1 MMRPMTGPRWTP
13 DDIPDLAG
21 RTALVTGANSGIGFE
36 AARLLA
42 ALGARV
48 VLGCRNLGKAEH
60 AATAIRDRHPSAT
73 VDVVELD
80 LADLS
85 SVSAAA
91 DQAGR
96 RLGHLD
102 ILVNNAGVMALP
114 YRQTVDGF
122 EMQFGTNHLGHFA
135 LTAQL
140 LGLLRA
146 APAPRVVTVSSG
158 MHKIGRMDFDNLDG
172 ARGYRKWPV
181 YGMSKLA
188 NLLFTFELQRRADR
202 AGLQLVAAAAH
213 PGYTRTNLQTAG
225 PRMAGAKLAELAF
238 RAANAVVTQSATM
251 GALPTVY
258 AAVADDV
265 NGGDYIGPRGPAE
278 MRGYPVKV
286 KATRAARNA
295 DVAARLWE
303 VSESLTGVTFP
314 WPTRAVPTDAG

>member
-1 MMRPMTGPRWTP
+1 MPRSRWTP

-21 RTALVTGANSGIGFE
+21 MTALITGANSGIGFE

-42 ALGARV
+42 AHGAQV
-48 VLGCRNLGKAEH
+48 TLGCRNLGKAER
-60 AATAIRDRHPSAT
+60 AATVISQRHPSAT

-85 SVSAAA
+85 SVAAA
-91 DQAGR
+91 AAQMDGR
-96 RLGHLD
+96 LDHLD

-135 LTAQL
+135 LTARL
-140 LGLLRA
+140 LGLLLSA
-146 APAPRVVTVSSG
+146 LAPRVVTVSSG
-158 MHKIGRMDFDNLDG
+158 MHKIGRMDFDNLD
-172 ARGYRKWPV
+172 AAKGYRKWPV

-202 AGLQLVAAAAH
+202 AGLPLKAVAAH

-238 RAANAVVTQSATM
+238 VAANAVVTQSATM

-258 AAVADDV
+258 AAVAEDV
-265 NGGDYIGPRGPAE
+265 EGGDYIGPRGPAE

-286 KATRAARNA
+286 RATRAARNP

-303 VSESLTGVTFP
+303 TSESLTGVAFA
-314 WPTRAVPTDAG
+314 WPAVPADAG